1 MQETYFKSPLE
12 VLNGKC
18 YITVIEDT
26 GITLRNTFTISNQIN
41 MRSIVP
47 HLCAIVSAGVRMR
60 SWDIV
65 NSDSRAGY
73 TVKTENAVKQL

>member
-26 GITLRNTFTISNQIN
+26 GITLRNTCTISNQIN

-47 HLCAIVSAGVRMR
+47 HLCAIVSAGVRMI
-60 SWDIV
+60 S
-65 NSDSRAGY
+65 
-73 TVKTENAVKQL
+73 